1 MVPRVFRFVI
11 RFVTPLF
18 VLVVFVGA
26 LIQPMGRSWGAA
38 FHSFFAGEGWP
49 FAPESVLGRIFHFGD
64 PRYQWLDALGQP
76 TAALVQDATR
86 MLLLVLFLACTALV
100 WKAWRKGDGEER

>member
-1 MVPRVFRFVI
+1 
-11 RFVTPLF
+11 
-18 VLVVFVGA
+18 
-26 LIQPMGRSWGAA
+26 MGRSWGAA
-38 FHSFFAGEGWP
+38 FHSLFAGEGWP

-64 PRYQWLDALGQP
+64 ARYEWFDALGRP

-100 WKAWRKGDGEER
+100 WKAWRKRDGEAR